1 MAEPRDSAALIIDS
15 FAGGGGASTG
25 IELAL
30 GRSPDVAINHDA
42 NALALHRAN
51 HPDTLHL
58 TTDIWGVDPAT
69 VAAGR
74 KIGLLWASPTCTH
87 FSKAKGGALVDRNI
101 RDLAWVVCRWA
112 ELPRATKP
120 RVIILENV
128 EEFRGWGPVGE
139 NGKPVKEFSGV
150 TYEAWVQRLKAAGY
164 KVQWRELRACDY
176 GAPTIRKR
184 LFVIARSDG
193 KSIVWPT
200 PTHGDPKSKDVL
212 RGKLLPWRTAAECI
226 DWSLPCPSIF
236 DSSAEIMAKHG
247 LRAKRPLAD
256 ATLRRIARG
265 IMRYVVDSPRP
276 FIVPTTHP
284 RDVRTHDSLDPLP
297 TVTNGGGGRGEHA
310 LVMPIISYAQQGGG
324 NRPVDAPLH
333 TLCASPKDQN
343 TLVAATMVQTGYGE
357 RPGQEPRSLD
367 IEAPI
372 GTQVAGGSKHAVV
385 AAFLAQHNAGPRNEG
400 ISGRELDVPISTVTG
415 AGAQQQ
421 LVAASLTLFN
431 GDPNEQ
437 SSDGTGAGD
446 DRRWRDRGAAR
457 RNCVA
462 PKGWPEQREVRADR
476 PEAGGVPAD
485 ERLPG
490 SDDVE
495 RGEAVHGS
503 RSPAG
508 MDQAEGANPA
518 RGGHQSSERQERS
531 ERSREPRTGEPVGEP
546 SARISHGAEGALQE
560 HPAPDTLG
568 RQDARP
574 GTASNWPE
582 LREDR
587 RGVGGFADDC
597 IPGGQRVAAFI
608 CKYYG
613 TGDGARLDEPMHTD
627 TTRDRMGLVAVEID
641 GTTYAIVDI
650 GMRMLTPRERFLA
663 QGFPVDYEIATGIG
677 PDGESVPL
685 TLDAQGR
692 ACGNSVCP
700 PLARALAAEN
710 CGDLAVGRK
719 AEVA

>member
-1 MAEPRDSAALIIDS
+1 MSPEIICDS

-25 IELAL
+25 IEIAL

-51 HPDTLHL
+51 HPETLHL
-58 TTDIWGVDPAT
+58 TTDIWGVDPAE
-69 VAAGR
+69 VASGR

-128 EEFRGWGPVGE
+128 EEFRGWCAVGE
-139 NGKPVKEFSGV
+139 DGKPIKEFWGA

-193 KSIVWPT
+193 KPIVWPK
-200 PTHGDPKSKDVL
+200 PTHGDPKSEAVRK
-212 RGKLLPWRTAAECI
+212 GKLLPWRTAAECI

-236 DSSAEIMAKHG
+236 DTSAEIMAKHG

-276 FIVPTTHP
+276 FIVP
-284 RDVRTHDSLDPLP
+284 VKSW
-297 TVTNGGGGRGEHA
+297 GGGGNEPRSIDEPMRTVTGSKRGEFA
-310 LVMPIISYAQQGGG
+310 VVAPVISYAQQGGG
-324 NRPVDAPLH
+324 NRPADAPMH

-343 TLVAATMVQTGYGE
+343 TLVAAHLSMMRNSDKPTTDPAEPMHTITAGGANPALVAATMVQTGYGE
-357 RPGQEPRSLD
+357 RPALFRCPDCDITFRDPHATGAGTLAPAECPQCGEEDRIEIAPGQEPRALD

-385 AAFLAQHNAGPRNEG
+385 VAFLAQHNAGPRNEG
-400 ISGRELDVPISTVTG
+400 ISGRDVGIPISTVTG

-431 GDPNEQ
+431 GNR
-437 SSDGTGAGD
+437 TGAELDEPAPTITANSYVKRPG
-446 DRRWRDRGAAR
+446 GAAPIGLMAASLANLR
-457 RNCVA
+457 GTNAAGADIEA
-462 PKGWPEQREVRADR
+462 PARTIT
-476 PEAGGVPAD
+476 AGGNHAGVVAAHLTRQFGNSVGSAAD
-485 ERLPG
+485 
-490 SDDVE
+490 
-495 RGEAVHGS
+495 
-503 RSPAG
+503 
-508 MDQAEGANPA
+508 
-518 RGGHQSSERQERS
+518 
-531 ERSREPRTGEPVGEP
+531 EPVGT
-546 SARISHGAEGALQE
+546 I
-560 HPAPDTLG
+560 
-568 RQDARP
+568 
-574 GTASNWPE
+574 TA
-582 LREDR
+582 
-587 RGVGGFADDC
+587 GG
-597 IPGGQRVAAFI
+597 GGKAGIVAAFMT
-608 CKYYG
+608 KYCG
-613 TGDGARLDEPMHTD
+613 TGDGAALDGPMHTD
-627 TTRDRMGLVAVEID
+627 TTRDRMGLVTVEID
-641 GTTYAIVDI
+641 GATYAIVDI

-663 QGFPVDYEIATGIG
+663 QGFPPDYRIEEGVG
-677 PDGESVPL
+677 PGGEQVRL

-700 PLARALAAEN
+700 PLAAALVAAN
-710 CGDLAVGRK
+710 CPDMAVERDE
-719 AEVA
+719 AAA

>member
-1 MAEPRDSAALIIDS
+1 MTDNVHDEIIVDS

-42 NALALHRAN
+42 NAIALHRAN
-51 HPDTLHL
+51 HPETVHL
-58 TTDIWGVDPAT
+58 TTDIWGVDPAA

-87 FSKAKGGALVDRNI
+87 FSKAKGAALVDRNI
-101 RDLAWVVCRWA
+101 RDLSWVVCRWA

-139 NGKPVKEFSGV
+139 DGRPVKEFCGV
-150 TYEAWVQRLKAAGY
+150 TYEAWIKRLNAAGY

-193 KSIVWPT
+193 NPIVWPK
-200 PTHGDPKSKDVL
+200 PTHGDPKSDAVK
-212 RGKLLPWRTAAECI
+212 RGKLLAWRTAAECI

-236 DSSAEIMAKHG
+236 ETPAEIMAKHG

-276 FIVPTTHP
+276 FIVSVAHG
-284 RDVRTHDSLDPLP
+284 DS
-297 TVTNGGGGRGEHA
+297 GGRRDYPIDEPLGTQTSGGRQHA
-310 LVMPIISYAQQGGG
+310 IVTPIISYAQQGGG
-324 NRPVDAPLH
+324 NRPADAPLH

-357 RPGQEPRSLD
+357 RPGQAPRSLE

-385 AAFLAQHNAGPRNEG
+385 ATFLAQHNAGPRNGG
-400 ISGRELDVPISTVTG
+400 ISGREVDAPISTVTA

-421 LVAASLTLFN
+421 VVAASLMNLRGTNKTCAAVDEPARTVTAGGNHAGLIAAHITRQFGN
-431 GDPNEQ
+431 SIGSTVDDPV
-437 SSDGTGAGD
+437 GTITAGGAG
-446 DRRWRDRGAAR
+446 
-457 RNCVA
+457 
-462 PKGWPEQREVRADR
+462 K
-476 PEAGGVPAD
+476 AG
-485 ERLPG
+485 L
-490 SDDVE
+490 
-495 RGEAVHGS
+495 
-503 RSPAG
+503 
-508 MDQAEGANPA
+508 
-518 RGGHQSSERQERS
+518 
-531 ERSREPRTGEPVGEP
+531 
-546 SARISHGAEGALQE
+546 
-560 HPAPDTLG
+560 
-568 RQDARP
+568 
-574 GTASNWPE
+574 
-582 LREDR
+582 
-587 RGVGGFADDC
+587 
-597 IPGGQRVAAFI
+597 VAAFLT
-608 CKYYG
+608 KYYG

-627 TTRDRMGLVAVEID
+627 TTRDRMGLVTIEID
-641 GTTYAIVDI
+641 GATYAIVDI
-650 GMRMLTPRERFLA
+650 GMRMLTPWERFLA
-663 QGFPVDYEIATGIG
+663 QGFPADYAIEEGIG
-677 PDGESVPL
+677 ADGEPVRL

-700 PLARALAAEN
+700 PLASALVAAN
-710 CGDLAVGRK
+710 CADLAFQ
-719 AEVA
+719 AEREVV